1 MGRLRRASVQLPQ
14 LQAIARLLAVS
25 ESQATRQTGGGG
37 GGSGAGPRE
46 LVGLTSARLNDHKC
60 PAADR
65 GPRSARFRGD
75 RREKRRTGRTQRPSE
90 RSGCW
95 AASRAKES
103 PPCAVMPASG
113 HIRAAWAITAIHRR
127 VMAAPIYR
135 MHGLTLLFRCSFLL
149 AGPSAP
155 RPHGPAPTYLLCTQ
169 VLRRTCSSYENARFY
184 PTCARYLSHLCTVFI
199 PPVHGLSGQST
210 AAGSTVRRSVPRWAG
225 FPRPWPILRGCSWCE
240 PTTPSGVHSRW
251 SDAPCER
258 GRS

>member
-1 MGRLRRASVQLPQ
+1 MRRTQLP
-14 LQAIARLLAVS
+14 
-25 ESQATRQTGGGG
+25 ESSSRP
-37 GGSGAGPRE
+37 SKRPI
-46 LVGLTSARLNDHKC
+46 SW
-60 PAADR
+60 
-65 GPRSARFRGD
+65 RSARKTPHRADAEALRAVGVVRLPLAPKSRPRARSCPPAGTFGRHGLS
-75 RREKRRTGRTQRPSE
+75 RRSIE
-90 RSGCW
+90 W
-95 AASRAKES
+95 
-103 PPCAVMPASG
+103 V
-113 HIRAAWAITAIHRR
+113 I
-127 VMAAPIYR
+127 AAPIYR
-135 MHGLTLLFRCSFLL
+135 MHGLTPLFRCSFLL

-155 RPHGPAPTYLLCTQ
+155 RPHGPPPTYLLCTQ

-210 AAGSTVRRSVPRWAG
+210 AAGSTVRRSVPRRAG